1 MKGYH
6 LNHRGQ
12 SARQIIESAL
22 SFLRQELKELF
33 SWPPNWAKWAVYGF
47 ISVKGIAV
55 FLQIFALLIYNG
67 AFGPLPTRKELKD
80 IRNSNASEV
89 YSADGAILGRYFIQ
103 NRVNAD
109 LEEIPASM
117 INGLIATEDARFTQH
132 RGIDLRAMIRVLVK
146 SILLSRESSGG
157 GSTLSQQLAK
167 NLYPRQNYGRF
178 SMIVNKFKEM
188 FTARRLEKLY
198 TKEELLGLY
207 LNTVPFSDNIYGV
220 KVAAHRFFAKV
231 PQNLNVE
238 EAAVLIGMLKG
249 PSLYHP
255 VKHPE
260 RAQDRRNVVLRQMQ
274 NTDT

>member
-109 LEEIPASM
+109 LEEIP
-117 INGLIATEDARFTQH
+117 GEHDQR
-132 RGIDLRAMIRVLVK
+132 
-146 SILLSRESSGG
+146 
-157 GSTLSQQLAK
+157 
-167 NLYPRQNYGRF
+167 
-178 SMIVNKFKEM
+178 
-188 FTARRLEKLY
+188 
-198 TKEELLGLY
+198 
-207 LNTVPFSDNIYGV
+207 
-220 KVAAHRFFAKV
+220 AHR
-231 PQNLNVE
+231 
-238 EAAVLIGMLKG
+238 
-249 PSLYHP
+249 HRRCP
-255 VKHPE
+255 VYP
-260 RAQDRRNVVLRQMQ
+260 APGN
-274 NTDT
+274 

>member
-1 MKGYH
+1 MAVVAVKVNCIHERIPSQPSGTIRPA
-6 LNHRGQ
+6 NHRI
-12 SARQIIESAL
+12 R
-22 SFLRQELKELF
+22 SFFPAPGTKRTF

-188 FTARRLEKLY
+188 FTARRQLY
-198 TKEELLGLY
+198 TKKNCWG
-207 LNTVPFSDNIYGV
+207 FI
-220 KVAAHRFFAKV
+220 
-231 PQNLNVE
+231 
-238 EAAVLIGMLKG
+238 
-249 PSLYHP
+249 
-255 VKHPE
+255 
-260 RAQDRRNVVLRQMQ
+260 
-274 NTDT
+274 

>member
-6 LNHRGQ
+6 LNHRGRIRP
-12 SARQIIESAL
+12 ANHRIR
-22 SFLRQELKELF
+22 SFFPAPGTKSKFF
-33 SWPPNWAKWAVYGF
+33 SRPPNWAKWAVYGF

-67 AFGPLPTRKELKD
+67 AFGPLPTRKELKN

-188 FTARRLEKLY
+188 FLPPG
-198 TKEELLGLY
+198 GLK
-207 LNTVPFSDNIYGV
+207 NSIPKKNCWGFI
-220 KVAAHRFFAKV
+220 
-231 PQNLNVE
+231 
-238 EAAVLIGMLKG
+238 
-249 PSLYHP
+249 
-255 VKHPE
+255 
-260 RAQDRRNVVLRQMQ
+260 
-274 NTDT
+274 